1 MYNKIVSNKKSN
13 PSAPLASSLASF
25 IPLDKHVCFAL
36 YSASL
41 AMTKVYKPLLKSLGL
56 TYPQYLVM
64 LTLWERDAQRVSDIG
79 ESLYLDSGTLTP
91 LLKKMEAAGFVERL
105 RSKEDERQVI
115 VSLTIKGRKLKEKSL
130 SIPACVLEA
139 SGCELPAL
147 QSIAEQLKVLRSN
160 LIAAHV

>member
-1 MYNKIVSNKKSN
+1 VYNTIVSNKKTTF
-13 PSAPLASSLASF
+13 PITAGF
-25 IPLDKHVCFAL
+25 IPLDQHLCFAL

-41 AMTKVYKPLLKSLGL
+41 AMTKVYKPLLKTLKL

-64 LTLWERDAQRVSDIG
+64 LVLWERDAQRVSDIG
-79 ESLYLDSGTLTP
+79 AALYLDSGTLTP
-91 LLKKMEAAGFVERL
+91 LLKKLETLGFVERI

-115 VSLTIKGRKLKEKSL
+115 VSLTATGRKVQAKSQ

-139 SGCELPAL
+139 SGCELPAVR
-147 QSIAEQLKVLRSN
+147 QIAAELKVLRAN

>member
-1 MYNKIVSNKKSN
+1 VNNKKSIR
-13 PSAPLASSLASF
+13 AIPLLSF

-36 YSASL
+36 YSSSL
-41 AMTKVYKPLLKSLGL
+41 AMTKVYKPLLKTFGL

-64 LTLWERDAQRVSDIG
+64 LALWERDSQKVSDIG
-79 ESLYLDSGTLTP
+79 EVLYLDSGTLTP
-91 LLKKMEAAGFVERL
+91 LLKKMEMAGFVERV

-115 VSLTIKGRKLKEKSL
+115 VSLTIKGRKLKDKSL
-130 SIPACVLEA
+130 TIPACVLEA

>member
-1 MYNKIVSNKKSN
+1 VSNKKTTL
-13 PSAPLASSLASF
+13 PTTAGL
-25 IPLDKHVCFAL
+25 IPLDQHLCFAL

-41 AMTKVYKPLLKSLGL
+41 AMTKVYKPLLKTLKL

-64 LTLWERDAQRVSDIG
+64 LVLWERDAQRVSDIG
-79 ESLYLDSGTLTP
+79 AALYLDSGTLTP
-91 LLKKMEAAGFVERL
+91 LLKKLEALGFVERI

-115 VSLTIKGRKLKEKSL
+115 VSLTATGRKLQAKSQ

-139 SGCELPAL
+139 SGCELPAVR
-147 QSIAEQLKVLRSN
+147 QIAAELKILRAN